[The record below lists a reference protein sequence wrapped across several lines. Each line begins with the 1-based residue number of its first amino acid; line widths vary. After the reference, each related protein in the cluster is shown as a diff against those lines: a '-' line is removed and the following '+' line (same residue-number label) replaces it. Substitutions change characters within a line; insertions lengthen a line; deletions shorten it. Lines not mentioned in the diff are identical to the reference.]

1 MLGSV
6 EIAVPIVV
14 VVVAV
19 IVYLIFPRVRG
30 LHYTSGLTCP
40 KCGKKFDYDWVPG
53 GSFSAVRLVNKRYL
67 RCPNCHEWSTFEI
80 LTTRAEKI
88 DNNPSTKESKIT

>member
-1 MLGSV
+1 MVDLV
-6 EIAVPIVV
+6 EIAVPVG
-14 VVVAV
+14 VALV
-19 IVYLIFPRVRG
+19 AAIIYLMFPRIKG
-30 LHYTSGLTCP
+30 LHYTSKLTCP
-40 KCGKKFDYDWVPG
+40 KCGKEFDYEWVPG
-53 GSFSAVRLVNKRYL
+53 GSFSSVRLGTKRYL